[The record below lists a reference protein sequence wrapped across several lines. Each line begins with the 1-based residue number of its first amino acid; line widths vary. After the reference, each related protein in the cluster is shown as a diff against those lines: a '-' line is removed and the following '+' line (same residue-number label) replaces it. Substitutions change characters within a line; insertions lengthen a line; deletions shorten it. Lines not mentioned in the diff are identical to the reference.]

1 MGTSYYVQQQE
12 VDLERPET
20 KESIEVFHWP
30 VYTTIFSRLHGLHA
44 VLLLPFKVFLVEG
57 VDSVNHDLDQLNLRV
72 SKTMLVGDVIS
83 AASLATRFSTGATGL
98 DSKFLTASL
107 KFVNRFLGP
116 AREVNMDRGTH
127 TSSQVGGAGVDKSV
141 LLRESIVLSR
151 FSLYRVSNSLDTTS
165 KAFEDTLNIS
175 SLLHGDD
182 TGLIFFIDPEKE
194 CFGIIVEDTTT
205 LRPVTFHTSNSKVTI
220 SAHEEEVIINKL
232 LANLFIH
239 TSERIVFS
247 SKISS

>member
-1 MGTSYYVQQQE
+1 MYNNKKLIFLDQKQRNQLRFSLACVHYY
-12 VDLERPET
+12 
-20 KESIEVFHWP
+20 F
-30 VYTTIFSRLHGLHA
+30 FSRLHCLHA
-44 VLLLPFKVFLVEG
+44 VLLLPFKIFLVEG
-57 VDSVNHDLDQLNLRV
+57 VDSINHDLDQLDLRV

-83 AASLATRFSTGATGL
+83 AASLATRFSTGTTGL
-98 DSKFLTASL
+98 DSKFFTASL

-127 TSSQVGGAGVDKSV
+127 TSSQVDGAGVDESV

-175 SLLHGDD
+175 SLLHGDY

>member
-1 MGTSYYVQQQE
+1 MGVGLGQCRHQVRLIRSGR
-12 VDLERPET
+12 RPA
-20 KESIEVFHWP
+20 F
-30 VYTTIFSRLHGLHA
+30 GL
-44 VLLLPFKVFLVEG
+44 
-57 VDSVNHDLDQLNLRV
+57 
-72 SKTMLVGDVIS
+72 
-83 AASLATRFSTGATGL
+83 
-98 DSKFLTASL
+98 LTASL

-127 TSSQVGGAGVDKSV
+127 TSSQVGGAGVDESI

-165 KAFEDTLNIS
+165 EAFEDTLNIS
-175 SLLHGDD
+175 SLLHRDD

-205 LRPVTFHTSNSKVTI
+205 LRPVTFHTSNGKVTI

-247 SKISS
+247 SKSSS